1 MNATAIASPG
11 GATLSTVTV
20 PASQA
25 SGCFHVLDMYGN
37 ANANATQGFVCAGR
51 DGHVVL
57 GLRKT
62 PVYLVPAAVAARV
75 QAPER

>member
-1 MNATAIASPG
+1 MNATATIASTG

-25 SGCFHVLDMYGN
+25 SGCFHVLDMYG
-37 ANANATQGFVCAGR
+37 NANATQGFVCAGR